1 MPIGYRKEYEI
12 EPVKPDNTPIHR
24 YTVDL
29 SERDVDSLKRLAGRN
44 GAGMTAAV
52 MVENIAIWKM
62 INQVCESP
70 QKSIWLK
77 VPEIEHPE
85 WLV

>member
-1 MPIGYRKEYEI
+1 MPIGYRKEYET
-12 EPVKPDNTPIHR
+12 EPVAPDDSPIHR

-29 SERDVDSLKRLAGRN
+29 SERDVNALEHLKSRS
-44 GAGMTAAV
+44 GAGIGNIA
-52 MVENIAIWKM
+52 VENIAIWKM
-62 INQVCESP
+62 IDQVCEP
-70 QKSIWLK
+70 PRKSIWLK

>member
-62 INQVCESP
+62 INQVCEQPSTR
-70 QKSIWLK
+70 LRLR
-77 VPEIEHPE
+77 VPEIEHPD